1 MTSIERPLS
10 VVVYVYVHQMHKR
23 SHGSVV
29 YKRAGMHF
37 VEQQNL
43 QKHRAMDENSFH
55 INDDV
60 FLATTFQPV
69 ESFIE
74 VSLPYLRHYSYPWGQ
89 DPAFLCHVRS
99 NIS

>member
-10 VVVYVYVHQMHKR
+10 VVVYLYVQQMHKR

-43 QKHRAMDENSFH
+43 QKHRAMMTLMMTCFSPLPFNLQSR
-55 INDDV
+55 
-60 FLATTFQPV
+60 
-69 ESFIE
+69 
-74 VSLPYLRHYSYPWGQ
+74 SLKSELKSVYP
-89 DPAFLCHVRS
+89 
-99 NIS
+99 I